1 MSISW
6 TPCTVKL
13 SDLRPWADNP
23 RMSTKKQA
31 QRLLDSW
38 TRFGQV
44 QAIAIGPDNEVYDG
58 HQRLSA
64 LLTVHGN
71 GYTVDA
77 RRCSRALSDEERRAL
92 VVTLHAGAVG
102 SWDWDALSGW
112 DAGELQQ
119 WGFDGDTLMNWQKDV
134 TALDAFL
141 ESERTE
147 AEIPEKKIEIRPREM
162 LRILISVPLDEA
174 ADVRQAINDISTPG
188 LEVLYGA
195 N

>member
-1 MSISW
+1 
-6 TPCTVKL
+6 
-13 SDLRPWADNP
+13 
-23 RMSTKKQA
+23 
-31 QRLLDSW
+31 
-38 TRFGQV
+38 
-44 QAIAIGPDNEVYDG
+44 
-58 HQRLSA
+58 
-64 LLTVHGN
+64 
-71 GYTVDA
+71 
-77 RRCSRALSDEERRAL
+77 
-92 VVTLHAGAVG
+92 
-102 SWDWDALSGW
+102 
-112 DAGELQQ
+112 
-119 WGFDGDTLMNWQKDV
+119 MNWQKDV

>member
-1 MSISW
+1 MNTISAPVFWRAVFIARQMTTTW

-13 SDLRPWADNP
+13 ADLRPWADNP

-38 TRFGQV
+38 KRFGQV
-44 QAIAIGPDNEVYDG
+44 QTIAIGPDNEVYDG

-64 LLTVHGN
+64 LLTVHGSE
-71 GYTVDA
+71 YTVDA

-112 DAGELQQ
+112 DAGELQE
-119 WGFDGDTLMNWQKDV
+119 WGFDGDTLTNWQKDV
-134 TALDAFL
+134 TALGTMLQSEGPEFPEYD
-141 ESERTE
+141 ESV
-147 AEIPEKKIEIRPREM
+147 ADGIELCRCPTCGHEHAK
-162 LRILISVPLDEA
+162 E
-174 ADVRQAINDISTPG
+174 N
-188 LEVLYGA
+188 
-195 N
+195 

>member
-23 RMSTKKQA
+23 RMSTKRQA

-44 QAIAIGPDNEVYDG
+44 QAIAIGPQNEVYDG

-64 LLTVHGN
+64 LLTVHGPS
-71 GYTVDA
+71 YQVDA
-77 RRCSRALSDEERRAL
+77 RRCSRELTDEERRAL

-102 SWDWDALSGW
+102 SWDWDSLSGW
-112 DAGELQQ
+112 DAGLLQE
-119 WGFDGDTLMNWQKDV
+119 WGFDGDTLTNWQKDV
-134 TALDAFL
+134 TALGTMLQSEGPEFPEYD
-141 ESERTE
+141 ESV
-147 AEIPEKKIEIRPREM
+147 ADGIELCRCPTCGHEHAK
-162 LRILISVPLDEA
+162 E
-174 ADVRQAINDISTPG
+174 N
-188 LEVLYGA
+188 
-195 N
+195 

>member
-58 HQRLSA
+58 HQRQNRHGYGNGCLSG
-64 LLTVHGN
+64 LSQRHGN
-71 GYTVDA
+71 HRY
-77 RRCSRALSDEERRAL
+77 SR
-92 VVTLHAGAVG
+92 
-102 SWDWDALSGW
+102 
-112 DAGELQQ
+112 
-119 WGFDGDTLMNWQKDV
+119 
-134 TALDAFL
+134 
-141 ESERTE
+141 
-147 AEIPEKKIEIRPREM
+147 
-162 LRILISVPLDEA
+162 
-174 ADVRQAINDISTPG
+174 
-188 LEVLYGA
+188 
-195 N
+195 

>member
-1 MSISW
+1 
-6 TPCTVKL
+6 
-13 SDLRPWADNP
+13 
-23 RMSTKKQA
+23 MSTKKQA

-119 WGFDGDTLMNWQKDV
+119 WGFDGDTLMNWQRDV
-134 TALDAFL
+134 GALGNLLQSEEPTFPEYD
-141 ESERTE
+141 ESI
-147 AEIPEKKIEIRPREM
+147 ANG
-162 LRILISVPLDEA
+162 V
-174 ADVRQAINDISTPG
+174 
-188 LEVLYGA
+188 EVCKCPTCGHEHA
-195 N
+195 KAG

>member
-1 MSISW
+1 MITW
-6 TPCTVKL
+6 QPCTVKL

-31 QRLLDSW
+31 QMLLDSW

-44 QAIAIGPDNEVYDG
+44 QTIAIGPDNEVYDG

-64 LLTVHGN
+64 PLTVHGN

-102 SWDWDALSGW
+102 SWNWDNLANW

-119 WGFDGDTLMNWQKDV
+119 WGFDGDTLGSWKTDV
-134 TALDAFL
+134 AALGVMLGADG
-141 ESERTE
+141 
-147 AEIPEKKIEIRPREM
+147 KIEVPRPAAQSVSTLPGEC
-162 LRILISVPLDEA
+162 LIEIYCSR
-174 ADVRQAINDISTPG
+174 ADADLFAETLKEWGGRDGVTINVS
-188 LEVLYGA
+188 
-195 N
+195 

>member
-1 MSISW
+1 MSNSW

-13 SDLRPWADNP
+13 ADLRPWADNP

-38 TRFGQV
+38 KRFGQV
-44 QAIAIGPDNEVYDG
+44 QTIAIGPDNEVYDG

-64 LLTVHGN
+64 LLTVHGSE
-71 GYTVDA
+71 YTVDA

-119 WGFDGDTLMNWQKDV
+119 WGFDGDTLTNWQKDV

-147 AEIPEKKIEIRPREM
+147 AEIPEKKIEIRPRQM

-174 ADVRQAINDISTPG
+174 ANVRQAINDISTPG